1 MTLWFAATRI
11 CCEGVKIDVGM
22 ELSRRDPEL
31 TVVCKSFRIPYDEIH
46 EVTSREIYNHFFQRA
61 AVAPLSHGNM
71 FNNYFI
77 STGRVGI
84 DVKSSNSPAFM
95 SAAQYERSAR

>member
-22 ELSRRDPEL
+22 EMSRRDPEL

-46 EVTSREIYNHFFQRA
+46 EVTSREIYNHFFPESCSCTTEPWKHVQQ
-61 AVAPLSHGNM
+61 LFH
-71 FNNYFI
+71 FHW
-77 STGRVGI
+77 
-84 DVKSSNSPAFM
+84 KSWH
-95 SAAQYERSAR
+95 